1 VANIL
6 RLKRPLARGVLVAPT
21 RAKAQQRV
29 RRAKVA
35 RTPTTLA
42 PCAPSATVE
51 LGRTRARPN
60 AARVLQARGQPSARP
75 HVMTARWATTRLRM
89 APHCALSA
97 ATASTAGTRRGR
109 AAAPVT
115 SAPRGTSRIFTA
127 SVSSATRVSSVTAT
141 ALLGHTSE
149 VCPSPRATTGSR
161 KSQPSATSAGTLA
174 YAAAETRRAQAAAL
188 LGRKGPCVPPA
199 RYAGMFVR
207 VEY

>member
-1 VANIL
+1 
-6 RLKRPLARGVLVAPT
+6 
-21 RAKAQQRV
+21 
-29 RRAKVA
+29 
-35 RTPTTLA
+35 
-42 PCAPSATVE
+42 
-51 LGRTRARPN
+51 
-60 AARVLQARGQPSARP
+60 
-75 HVMTARWATTRLRM
+75 MTARWATTRLRM

-199 RYAGMFVR
+199 RRTTTFRTATWLKTPSVSRANPVFVGTLGRCSRPCSPSSAAGSRMPIRSGSSRTMRRRKSRSSTFLKGSPCFSSPCR
-207 VEY
+207 FSSY